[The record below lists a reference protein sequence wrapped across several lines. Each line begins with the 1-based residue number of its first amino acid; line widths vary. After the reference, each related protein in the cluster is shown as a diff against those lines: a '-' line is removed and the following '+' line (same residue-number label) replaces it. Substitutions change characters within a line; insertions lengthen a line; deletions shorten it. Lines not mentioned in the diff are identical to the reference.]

1 MSILEGKGAR
11 VTETHTV
18 DPDAIR
24 GDFLPQVKTQI
35 SIIAMTI
42 AELRNLVTPV
52 QEWARL
58 VDVLDDQ
65 FSVLCDIIT
74 RRAMLNGITD
84 VEIKPEYTNK
94 KGGG

>member
-1 MSILEGKGAR
+1 MTNAHAI
-11 VTETHTV
+11 

-35 SIIAMTI
+35 SIIALTI
-42 AELRNLVTPV
+42 DELRNLVTPV
-52 QEWARL
+52 QDWARL

-74 RRAMLNGITD
+74 RRVVLNGITD
-84 VEIKPEYTNK
+84 VTIKSEYANT
-94 KGGG
+94 KGGN